1 MAGAQAGA
9 LGLRDVD
16 QLLHDVQ
23 VVADPDRDE
32 VLGVVG
38 DVDERVAGKRHPG
51 GEQRDRPFTTRLPL
65 ER

>member
-32 VLGVVG
+32 VLGVVW
-38 DVDERVAGKRHPG
+38 RR
-51 GEQRDRPFTTRLPL
+51 
-65 ER
+65 